1 MSDIT
6 LLFIS
11 ITQAAFFMLTTV
23 AGKHSYP
30 QFRSMQ
36 SAPWLF
42 AMVLFWGLSWP
53 AMKLALASVPPFWLA
68 TLRFGSG
75 ALCLFVFAAVRG
87 SLRLPPKG
95 DWPIVASIAGLQMM
109 AFTALGL
116 TAMQF
121 TNAGR
126 AAVLG
131 YTTPLWAMLGAW
143 LLLRQRPTLW
153 QGLALIVGLSG
164 VALICSPLEM
174 DWTNPAIVKGN
185 LFLLLAAI
193 CWSLVILHVRQHRFV
208 AKPIDLA
215 PWQMLGAAVPLG
227 IAALI
232 WEGSPG
238 QITWTPSLIE
248 LLVYI
253 GPIATSACFVISTEH
268 GRRVSTFAMSNITM
282 GVPIIGVLSSA
293 LLLHERMSLGLVVG
307 LVLIVAA
314 TALAGI
320 VSFFVAARQRSKA

>member
-1 MSDIT
+1 MSTT
-6 LLFIS
+6 LSSTSANPSL
-11 ITQAAFFMLTTV
+11 
-23 AGKHSYP
+23 
-30 QFRSMQ
+30 RSTQ

-53 AMKLALASVPPFWLA
+53 AMKLALGSVPPLWLA

-75 ALCLFVFAAVRG
+75 ALCLFAFAVVRG
-87 SLRLPPKG
+87 SLRLPPRA

-116 TAMQF
+116 TAMQY
-121 TNAGR
+121 TDASR
-126 AAVLG
+126 AAVLA

-143 LLLRQRPTLW
+143 LLLGQRPTRW
-153 QGLALIVGLSG
+153 QGLALLLGLGG
-164 VALICSPLEM
+164 VAVICSPLEM
-174 DWTNPAIVKGN
+174 DWTQPAIVKGN
-185 LFLLLAAI
+185 IFLLLAAI

-208 AKPIDLA
+208 SRPIDLA
-215 PWQMLGAAVPLG
+215 PWQMLAAAIPLG
-227 IAALI
+227 IAALVH
-232 WEGSPG
+232 EGSPG
-238 QITWTPSLIE
+238 QIVWTPKLIQ
-248 LLVYI
+248 LLIYI

-293 LLLHERMSLGLVVG
+293 WLLQEQLSLSLVAG
-307 LVLIVAA
+307 LVLIVIA

-320 VSFFVAARQRSKA
+320 VTYVMAGRRGTRVKAD